1 MRPQSEVLRLVL
13 FILPLL
19 LIHPNP
25 IFSLSPPFSC
35 DASNPSTKGFPFCN
49 ATLSTS
55 QRVEDLI
62 ARLSLEEKISQLGDK
77 APPIPRLGVP
87 GYKWWSESLHG
98 VSDQGKGIHYND
110 SIKRGTSF
118 PQVILTAASFNPLLW
133 YRIGEAIGTEAR
145 ALYNAGQAE
154 GLTFWAPNIN
164 IFRDPRWGR
173 GQETPG
179 EDPMVASKYAISF
192 VRGLQGDSFD
202 GKGRVELKVSA
213 CCKHFTAYDL
223 DRWKGVDR
231 YSFDAVVSLQDL
243 EDTYQ
248 PPFKSCVEQGRVSG
262 IMCSY
267 NQINGVPNCANYNLL
282 SETARRLWRFN
293 GYITS
298 DCDAVSIMYTNQ
310 KYAKT
315 PEDAVAYSLKA
326 GMDVNCGDYV
336 QKYAYSAYKQ
346 GKLLEDDI
354 NRALRNLFAIRMR
367 LRLFDGSP
375 KHLLYGSIAA
385 KQVCSI
391 FHQNLAHE
399 AAKDGIVLLK
409 NWRNSLP
416 LSKSKVTSLGVI
428 GPNANNAE
436 ILIGNYNGP
445 PCNLK
450 SPLQVL
456 QSYVK
461 DTRYISGCDTALCNT
476 SHINEAVQLAS
487 SVDYIIMFMGLD
499 QTVEREDFDREDLVL
514 PGMQQ
519 SLVSSVAR
527 AAKRPVILV
536 LLSGGAVDVS
546 FAKDDEKKIGGILWG
561 GYPGQAGGL
570 AIAEVIFGEHNPGGR
585 LPVTWYPQ
593 QFTKVSMTDM
603 RMRSVPSSDY
613 PGRTYRF
620 YTGEQVYE
628 FGYGLSYS
636 TFTYKFNPL
645 TQRTIFLKKEGK
657 SLIPNRYTRDTNYDI
672 SILRKEDCDK
682 LEFSAVVEVENH
694 GPMDGK
700 HTVLLFLRRRHYED
714 GWPRKQLIGFESV
727 GLKAGGKLNQGEA
740 CQTVIGFEKISLNAG
755 EESQV
760 EFVLSPCEHFSH
772 AMEDGRKQSS
782 PAPGKT

>member
-1 MRPQSEVLRLVL
+1 MLQTPPQKA
-13 FILPLL
+13 
-19 LIHPNP
+19 
-25 IFSLSPPFSC
+25 SLSAMRHCPHRS
-35 DASNPSTKGFPFCN
+35 G
-49 ATLSTS
+49 L
-55 QRVEDLI
+55 
-62 ARLSLEEKISQLGDK
+62 KISSPACPSRKRFPSWVTKRLPFLASGAGLQMVVG
-77 APPIPRLGVP
+77 IPSRRLG
-87 GYKWWSESLHG
+87 S
-98 VSDQGKGIHYND
+98 GKGIHYND
-110 SIKRGTSF
+110 SIKRARAFLKSFSRRLPSTPCSGTA
-118 PQVILTAASFNPLLW
+118 L
-133 YRIGEAIGTEAR
+133 AIGTEAR

-326 GMDVNCGDYV
+326 GW
-336 QKYAYSAYKQ
+336 
-346 GKLLEDDI
+346 
-354 NRALRNLFAIRMR
+354 
-367 LRLFDGSP
+367 
-375 KHLLYGSIAA
+375 H
-385 KQVCSI
+385 CSS
-391 FHQNLAHE
+391 E
-399 AAKDGIVLLK
+399 

-546 FAKDDEKKIGGILWG
+546 FAKDDEKIGGILWG

-620 YTGEQVYE
+620 YTGEQDH
-628 FGYGLSYS
+628 L
-636 TFTYKFNPL
+636 P
-645 TQRTIFLKKEGK
+645 QKEGK
-657 SLIPNRYTRDTNYDI
+657 SLIPNRYTRGTNYDI
-672 SILRKEDCDK
+672 SILGKEDCDK

-727 GLKAGGKLNQGEA
+727 GLKAGGKAQ
-740 CQTVIGFEKISLNAG
+740 VVFVLNACEHLLHIEKDGMKVVDDGSHFLVVG
-755 EESQV
+755 EEQV
-760 EFVLSPCEHFSH
+760 EFNVTS
-772 AMEDGRKQSS
+772 
-782 PAPGKT
+782 